1 MNTGMQSIGAYA
13 FVTKDWKE
21 LEYPLDLWLPWT
33 ASQFDQVSLVTY
45 GDVEIPDIPDE
56 NARLKITKI
65 DEYPSTKY
73 FDFYLKGKTLAQI
86 QLHTDWKVLLDIDE
100 FMFRPNLGTAIS
112 RYVYPLRYYNLYG
125 SLEYRIKRKPYFAT
139 RQYRIHCGTK
149 QITGDG
155 ANVFSS
161 FGSHNNI
168 VPRVWHVN
176 ATRNPEVM
184 QQKWVTQTHRE
195 LNEGYYANLN
205 RLKIMMTDGF
215 HYDNYK
221 KLFPGATLAKMNV
234 NSMPKILID
243 NKERFNRWKP

>member
-1 MNTGMQSIGAYA
+1 MQSVGAYA

-33 ASQFDQVSLVTY
+33 ASQFDQVSLVIY
-45 GDVEIPDIPDE
+45 GDVEVPKIKNDNI
-56 NARLKITKI
+56 KITKI
-65 DEYPSTKY
+65 NKFPSGKY
-73 FDFYLKGKTLAQI
+73 FDFYLKGKTLAQE
-86 QLHTDWKVLLDIDE
+86 QLETDWKVLLDIDE

-139 RQYRIHCGTK
+139 RQYRIHYGNK

-161 FGSHNNI
+161 HGRHDNI
-168 VPRVWHVN
+168 APRVWHVN
-176 ATRNPEVM
+176 ATRSLEVM
-184 QQKWVTQTHRE
+184 QQKWVTQTRRE
-195 LNEGYYANLN
+195 LNEGYYANLG
-205 RLKIMMTDGF
+205 RLKIMTSNGF
-215 HYDNYK
+215 KYENYK
-221 KLFPGATLAKMNV
+221 KLFPGARLSKM
-234 NSMPKILID
+234 SLKTMPKILLE